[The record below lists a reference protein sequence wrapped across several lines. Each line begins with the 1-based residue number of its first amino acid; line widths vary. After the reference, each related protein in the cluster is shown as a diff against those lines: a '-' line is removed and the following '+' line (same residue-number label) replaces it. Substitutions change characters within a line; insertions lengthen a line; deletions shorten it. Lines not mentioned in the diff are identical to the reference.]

1 MSEELQLDRLASL
14 RGEDKTSSIQIGV
27 FRGNA
32 SIAVFQ
38 GEGKGPPPLKI
49 PLGPR
54 TSQTVIPHLL
64 RQVAAGDPE
73 VRKEITFTS
82 WNSEAKKSEHLATMV
97 LAKDEQNRAFMGISA
112 PTKLSAPVKAF
123 IRISLGYD
131 LTSMSQPEQTK
142 LAIEGMIRLFERDV
156 PQAMTLTSFKR
167 QPPGQRQQQQ
177 SSSSSGGDSI
187 PF

>member
-1 MSEELQLDRLASL
+1 MSEELQLDRLAML
-14 RGEDKTSSIQIGV
+14 RCEDKSSGINIGV

-38 GEGKGPPPLKI
+38 GEAKGPPPLKI

-64 RQVAAGDPE
+64 RQVAAGEPE
-73 VRKEITFTS
+73 TRKEINFTS
-82 WNSEAKKSEHLATMV
+82 WNSETKKSDHLATLV
-97 LAKDEQNRAFMGISA
+97 LAKDEQNRAVFGISS
-112 PTKLSAPVKAF
+112 PKLSAPVKAF

-131 LTSMSQPEQTK
+131 LSQMSQPEQTK
-142 LAIEGMIRLFERDV
+142 LAIEGMVKLFERDI

-167 QPPGQRQQQQ
+167 QPGGGQRQQQ